1 MDEQLL
7 ALIKLTIK
15 LILQQLHLQ
24 NINSPLTLHLIMILL
39 FLLLIQPRAIKPYRA
54 INPSL
59 LYISLRVRHL
69 ADREVQG
76 IHPYGNAKE
85 V

>member
-1 MDEQLL
+1 MDEQL
-7 ALIKLTIK
+7 

-24 NINSPLTLHLIMILL
+24 NINSPLILHLILILL
-39 FLLLIQPRAIKPYRA
+39 FLILIQPIAVKPYRV

-69 ADREVQG
+69 ADRKVQG